1 MDVKLGYAPKFFRNG
16 ELSVRE
22 ASRGFI
28 YSMKASGSIQT
39 GTLEALENTL
49 ALFAPFPAESIDMKP
64 INDPEVVRLLLRNGY
79 PIPENVP

>member
-39 GTLEALENTL
+39 GTFEALENTL

-64 INDPEVVRLLLRNGY
+64 INDRATDTRSRRMCRRGLGG
-79 PIPENVP
+79 